1 MVSGY
6 EVAMLPLA
14 LDMTRL
20 AVAVVGRGEVV
31 SKRLALVDAAGAV
44 DVAVYA
50 PGAGADLRA
59 LAGHRWRDGLPDTA
73 ALAGVRLVIVAGL
86 DRPEAEAVAVAA
98 RSAGALVNV
107 EDVVDLC
114 DVHLPALV
122 RRGDLT
128 IAVSTGG
135 KSPALAR
142 RLRRH
147 LERAFGPEWAGRLE
161 ELAAIRRQWREQ
173 GLTPG
178 EVSRRSDAYLDEK
191 EWLA

>member
-1 MVSGY
+1 
-6 EVAMLPLA
+6 MLPLA
-14 LDMTRL
+14 LDMSRL
-20 AVAVVGRGEVV
+20 SVAVVGRGEVV
-31 SKRLALVDAAGAV
+31 SKRLALVDQSGAAH
-44 DVAVYA
+44 VAVYA
-50 PGAGADLRA
+50 PGAEPELRA
-59 LAGHRWRDGLPDTA
+59 AAGDRWRDGLPDAA

-86 DRPEAEAVAVAA
+86 ARAEAEVVAA
-98 RSAGALVNV
+98 AARAAGALVNV
-107 EDVVDLC
+107 EDVVELC

-147 LERAFGPEWAGRLE
+147 LERAFGPEWDQRLE
-161 ELAAIRRQWREQ
+161 ELAAVRRQWREQ

-178 EVSRRSDAYLDEK
+178 EVSRRSNAYLDEK

>member
-1 MVSGY
+1 
-6 EVAMLPLA
+6 MLPLA
-14 LDMTRL
+14 LDMSRL
-20 AVAVVGRGEVV
+20 SVAVVGRGEVV
-31 SKRLALVDAAGAV
+31 SKRLALVDQSGAV

-50 PGAGADLRA
+50 PGAGPELRA
-59 LAGHRWRDGLPDTA
+59 AAGDRWRDGLPDAA
-73 ALAGVRLVIVAGL
+73 ALIGARLVIVAGL
-86 DRPEAEAVAVAA
+86 VRAEAEAVASAA
-98 RSAGALVNV
+98 RAAGALVNV
-107 EDVVDLC
+107 EDVVELC

-147 LERAFGPEWAGRLE
+147 LERAFGPEWGQRLE
-161 ELAAIRRQWREQ
+161 ELAAVRRQWREQ

>member
-1 MVSGY
+1 
-6 EVAMLPLA
+6 MLPLA
-14 LDMTRL
+14 LDLSRL
-20 AVAVVGRGEVV
+20 PIAVIGRGEVV
-31 SKRLALVDAAGAV
+31 SKRLALVDEAGAGAV
-44 DVAVYA
+44 LVFA
-50 PGAGADLRA
+50 PGAGQALRA
-59 LAGHRWRDGLPDTA
+59 AAGMRWRDWLPDA
-73 ALAGVRLVIVAGL
+73 ATLAGVRLVIVAGL

-98 RSAGALVNV
+98 KSVGALVNV

-147 LERAFGPEWAGRLE
+147 LERAFGPEWADRLE
-161 ELAAIRRQWREQ
+161 ELAAVRRQWREQ

>member
-1 MVSGY
+1 
-6 EVAMLPLA
+6 MLPLA

-31 SKRLALVDAAGAV
+31 AKRLALVDDAGAADVVVFAPAAGPEVRA
-44 DVAVYA
+44 A
-50 PGAGADLRA
+50 AGD
-59 LAGHRWRDGLPDTA
+59 RWRDALPDAA
-73 ALAGVRLVIVAGL
+73 ALSGTRLVIVAGL
-86 DRPEAEAVAVAA
+86 DRSEAEAVAVAA
-98 RSAGALVNV
+98 RSVGALVNV

-147 LERAFGPEWAGRLE
+147 LERAFGPEWTDRLE
-161 ELAAIRRQWREQ
+161 ELAAVRRQWREQ

>member
-1 MVSGY
+1 
-6 EVAMLPLA
+6 MLPLA
-14 LDMTRL
+14 LDLSRL
-20 AVAVVGRGEVV
+20 SVVVAGRGDIVC
-31 SKRLALVDAAGAV
+31 KRLALIDQAGPGRV
-44 DVAVYA
+44 TVFA
-50 PGAGADLRA
+50 PGAGDVVRA
-59 LAGHRWRDGLPDTA
+59 AAGPRWQDRLPGPEDFS
-73 ALAGVRLVIVAGL
+73 GVALVIVAGL
-86 DRPEAEAVAVAA
+86 ARDEAAQLASAA
-98 RSAGALVNV
+98 RAAGALVNV

-147 LERAFGPEWAGRLE
+147 LEAAFGPEWDARLE
-161 ELAAIRRQWREQ
+161 ELAAVRRQWREQ